1 MSERP
6 AVTPEFIAAR
16 RAWGIEHKRMYLES
30 GGAQGHIM
38 DVTDIGG
45 HAFTTMVLLR
55 TVGRKTGQV
64 RINPLIYGDIGGE
77 VVVAGS
83 KGGAPEHPAW
93 YLNIKDSETVDIQI
107 ATEAFRATWREPKG
121 AEREA
126 VWAFMEKV
134 YPPYADYQARTER
147 QIPLVM
153 FTPKERI
160 EVIRE

>member
-1 MSERP
+1 MSNGP

-30 GGAQGHIM
+30 GGARGHVM

-45 HAFTTMVLLR
+45 HRFTTMVLIR
-55 TVGRKTGQV
+55 TVGRKTGQT
-64 RINPLIYGDIGGE
+64 RITPLIYGDVGGE

-83 KGGAPEHPAW
+83 KGGAPDHPAW

-107 ATEAFRATWREPKG
+107 ATEAFRATWREPQG
-121 AEREA
+121 AERDE

-134 YPPYADYQARTER
+134 YPPYADYQARTTR

-153 FTPKERI
+153 FKPGDPIDVIKE
-160 EVIRE
+160 